1 MAPHQPFTF
10 RLERVRELREHA
22 EGQAKEQLAAS
33 LSQQLKGQSMLAQA
47 SQRLAAAADARRAQ
61 EGGVLSAADLVA
73 HELWAQ
79 SLLRDQQAGDAGL
92 LRYEAEVSD
101 RRSALGEASKER
113 EVLERL
119 KTRQRAAHDVEAARR
134 EGAELDE
141 IALQRHGRRAA

>member
-1 MAPHQPFTF
+1 MAPYQPFNF

-33 LSQQLKGQSMLAQA
+33 LSQQVRGEAMLRQV
-47 SQRLAAAADARRAQ
+47 SDRLAAAADARRTQ

-73 HELWAQ
+73 HERWAQ
-79 SLLRDQQAGDAGL
+79 ALERDHEAAEAALR
-92 LRYEAEVSD
+92 RYEAEVD
-101 RRSALGEASKER
+101 ERRTELGEASKER

-119 KTRQRAAHDVEAARR
+119 KTRQRDAHALEFARR

-141 IALQRHGRRAA
+141 IALQRHARRSA

>member
-22 EGQAKEQLAAS
+22 EGQAKEHLAAS
-33 LSQQLKGQSMLAQA
+33 LSEQLRGQAMLAQV

-61 EGGVLSAADLVA
+61 EGGVLSAADLLA
-73 HELWAQ
+73 HERWAA
-79 SLLRDQQAGDAGL
+79 SLERDHEAAEAALRSF
-92 LRYEAEVSD
+92 EAVVAD
-101 RRSALGEASKER
+101 RRTALGEASKDR

-119 KTRQRAAHDVEAARR
+119 KTRQHETHKVESARR

-141 IALQRHGRRAA
+141 IAIQRHARKAA

>member
-22 EGQAKEQLAAS
+22 EGQAKEDLASS
-33 LSQQLKGQSMLAQA
+33 LSQHVRGQSMLSQS

-73 HELWAQ
+73 HERWAE
-79 SLLRDQQAGDAGL
+79 SLERDHEAAEAALQ
-92 LRYEAEVSD
+92 RYEAEVAD

-119 KTRQRAAHDVEAARR
+119 KTRQREAHKLESARR

-141 IALQRHGRRAA
+141 IAITRHARKTA